1 MTARL
6 NSLCVSCLLVML
18 LTACSREKEPPRAQA
33 PARTSRQAEKTE
45 PQIKELQAEDEVA
58 VITTD
63 FGRIILRFYPEI
75 ATNHVNNFKSLAR
88 AKFYDGTTFHRVIP
102 PGVGSLAVIQGG
114 DPNSRDDNL
123 GNDGRGDGPRSLRAE
138 FSRERHRRGILSMA
152 RGQNPHSA
160 SCQFFICLADAFF
173 LDGQYSVFG
182 KVVKGIEVAD
192 NIAALPRNEKDNP
205 GKAATIRSIT
215 IERAGDVL
223 EFPLS

>member
-1 MTARL
+1 MTVRL
-6 NSLCVSCLLVML
+6 NYLCVSWLLVML
-18 LTACSREKEPPRAQA
+18 LAVCSKEKEPPRTQA
-33 PARTSRQAEKTE
+33 PGKTSRQAEKTE

-75 ATNHVNNFKSLAR
+75 APNHVNNFKSLAL
-88 AKFYDGTTFHRVIP
+88 AKFYHGTSFHRVIP
-102 PGVGSLAVIQGG
+102 GFMIQGG
-114 DPNSRDDNL
+114 DPNSRDDDL
-123 GNDGRGDGPRSLRAE
+123 SNDGIGDGPRRLRAE
-138 FSRERHRRGILSMA
+138 FSRVRHRRGILSMA

-160 SCQFFICLADAFF
+160 SCQFFICVADAPY

-182 KVVKGIEVAD
+182 KVVKGMEVAD
-192 NIAALPRNEKDNP
+192 KIAALPRNEKDNP

-215 IERAGDVL
+215 IERADDML